1 MNGNASR
8 LQAVESITNR
18 GPATVDQTES
28 LDDIWAVDVFNL
40 EKMEKVLSKNAF
52 ENIKST
58 IQTNDAL
65 DAETAETLSGIAA
78 DLAQLEQLTAHA
90 SAARARVEGI

>member
-40 EKMEKVLSKNAF
+40 EKMEKVLSK
-52 ENIKST
+52 
-58 IQTNDAL
+58 
-65 DAETAETLSGIAA
+65 
-78 DLAQLEQLTAHA
+78 
-90 SAARARVEGI
+90 